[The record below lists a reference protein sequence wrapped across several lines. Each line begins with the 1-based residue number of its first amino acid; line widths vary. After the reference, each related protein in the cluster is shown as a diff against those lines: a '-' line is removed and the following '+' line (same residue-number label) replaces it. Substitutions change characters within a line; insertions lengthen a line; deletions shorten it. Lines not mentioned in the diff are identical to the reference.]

1 MPDDVRRRLL
11 IAPANFL
18 SPFCA
23 AAHGRGCWDC
33 IRKIT
38 VLVAISAVAA
48 ACTLP
53 PTGGANGQPQEFD
66 LTCSAHWARENPAP
80 WQPANVPEQHYHI
93 DLSQGLVNYKVPLSA
108 TPIQLTWTADH
119 DGYMYHITI
128 NRLTGALYDMQ
139 LFPSGLRTGYDISG
153 TCELAPPPRPQPKF

>member
-1 MPDDVRRRLL
+1 MARL
-11 IAPANFL
+11 IAI
-18 SPFCA
+18 CA
-23 AAHGRGCWDC
+23 ALG
-33 IRKIT
+33 
-38 VLVAISAVAA
+38 
-48 ACTLP
+48 ACTPLAP
-53 PTGGANGQPQEFD
+53 STTAGQAHAFD
-66 LTCSAHWARENPAP
+66 LNCPVHWAGENPAP
-80 WQPANVPEQHYHI
+80 WQPANLAEQHYHI

-153 TCELAPPPRPQPKF
+153 TCELAPPPPPQPKF